1 MSYRFM
7 RILIMFDL
15 PVETKT
21 QVRVYNK
28 FRKQLIKEGF
38 LMLQYSIYIKTCIN
52 REAANG
58 TINIIKKY
66 LPKNG
71 HIRSLIITEKQ
82 YENMVV
88 LLGEEDKNIEILGD
102 NRTIMF

>member
-1 MSYRFM
+1 M
-7 RILIMFDL
+7 RVLIMFDL
-15 PVETKT
+15 PVETKA
-21 QVRVYNK
+21 QVRIYNK

-52 REAANG
+52 RESANG
-58 TINIIKKY
+58 TVNIIKKY

-82 YENMVV
+82 YENMIV

>member
-1 MSYRFM
+1 M

>member
-1 MSYRFM
+1 
-7 RILIMFDL
+7 MFDL

-88 LLGEEDKNIEILGD
+88 LLGEEDKNIKILGD